1 MLLRL
6 KDVRVRY
13 GKAEVIQ
20 GITVEAAEGSITGL
34 IGANG
39 AGKSTVLKA
48 ISGLLPISKGEVWF
62 KDKRI
67 DGTAGHKI
75 AQAGILQVPER
86 GRLFPYMTVLQNLRI
101 GAYLRKD
108 AGGVKEDLEK
118 IFRRF
123 PVLSQRR
130 NQRAETLSGGER
142 QMLAIGRALMAKPKL
157 LLMDEPSLGLAPLVV
172 ESLAAVVREINDEG
186 IGVLLVEQNAG
197 LAFKLTDVVY
207 VLEVGKVALKGKT
220 EDLMNKEMVRRAF
233 LGG

>member
-6 KDVRVRY
+6 KDVRVHY
-13 GKAEVIQ
+13 GKAEAIQ
-20 GITVEAAEGSITGL
+20 GITVDVEEGSITGL

-48 ISGLLPISKGEVWF
+48 ISGLHPISAGEVWF
-62 KDKRI
+62 RDKRI
-67 DGTAGHKI
+67 DGIAGHKI
-75 AQAGILQVPER
+75 VQQGVLQIPER
-86 GRLFPYMTVLQNLRI
+86 GRLFPFMTVMQNLRL

-108 AGGVKEDLEK
+108 SGRIKDDLEK
-118 IFRRF
+118 IFQRF
-123 PVLSQRR
+123 PVLSLRR

-172 ESLAAVVREINDEG
+172 QSLATVIREINKEG

-197 LAFKLTDVVY
+197 LAFTLTDCVY
-207 VLEVGKVALKGKT
+207 VLEVGRITLKGKT
-220 EDLMNKEMVRRAF
+220 RELMNDEMVRKAF